1 MHGTR
6 SRVWTFLMLSVGSL
20 AWATQSLAA
29 DPDEAG
35 LHCRR
40 ALALKQARVF
50 DGALAE
56 AREALAARPD
66 SAEAHWVM
74 AWLEAEH
81 GSAANAAREFQAVIR
96 LAPDAVR
103 ATEAQQAIARLAT
116 RGVTIPAAAAPALP
130 AVDDPPAPADQPEP
144 AGTPPAAAT
153 AGEAAPPT
161 TAEPQDGGDSAAA
174 QSVADAAPPHEPAD
188 QPEPAG
194 TPPAAGAPPTT
205 AEPQDGGDSDAAQ
218 SVADAAPPHEP
229 ADHGATA
236 RVQRAVERALSSGV
250 GTAPARE
257 ALQPLRQALPA
268 RPPLCVHPST
278 YARLRALG
286 VRDDEMDGDGM
297 TRAQGHTVRSAP
309 SRGGPSGTASASR
322 SASQGATG
330 STGRCRRDSWCSC
343 APSPTGTGSTCTSSV
358 PHRCRPIADACPRA
372 CPSSTGNCTPGWR
385 DATGSGGMGRW
396 ASTGC
401 PRNSSARTSWQL
413 PTARS
418 SHPCREVSALVAGE
432 GCRRR

>member
-161 TAEPQDGGDSAAA
+161 TAEPQDGGDSA
-174 QSVADAAPPHEPAD
+174 
-188 QPEPAG
+188 
-194 TPPAAGAPPTT
+194 
-205 AEPQDGGDSDAAQ
+205 AAQ